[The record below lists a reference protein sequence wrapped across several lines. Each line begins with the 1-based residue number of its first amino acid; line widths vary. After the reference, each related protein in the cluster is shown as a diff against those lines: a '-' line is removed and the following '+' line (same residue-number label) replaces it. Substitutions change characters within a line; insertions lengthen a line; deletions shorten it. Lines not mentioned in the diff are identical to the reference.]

1 MLTIGEVA
9 ARAGV
14 NASQIRYYEEVS
26 PADVKLRVI

>member
-14 NASQIRYYEEVS
+14 NAPQIGSHEEVS